1 MPVSKPPETKKVRR
15 DVELDETDQ
24 EILRVL
30 AADAR
35 TPNNVLAAHVGL
47 AASTCLMRVR
57 RLRDTGVIRGFH
69 ADLAPEAL
77 GRPLQAIVAVRLQPN
92 ARPGIGSFA
101 RRFAALPGV
110 LNVFFLAGVDD
121 FQIHLAARSADD
133 LRDFVVKN
141 LSASRDVASTETNL
155 IFEHIQGTI
164 LTATNASSRT
174 SRGATS
180 GLRRDQRLA
189 HVLLRFGGR
198 EEIPERLSDLGAY
211 RPPGDDHADHGHR
224 RVGVSAGP
232 RRHTLAGTCPPRRCR
247 AGIPAACRERWRPL
261 TRSLRWDTR

>member
-1 MPVSKPPETKKVRR
+1 MPVSKPPEAKKVRR
-15 DVELDETDQ
+15 DVELDETDR
-24 EILRVL
+24 EILRIL

-57 RLRDTGVIRGFH
+57 RLQDTGVIRGFH

-77 GRPLQAIVAVRLQPN
+77 GLPLQAIVSVRLQPN

-110 LNVFFLAGVDD
+110 LNVFFLAGVND

-133 LRDFVVKN
+133 LRDFVVRN

-155 IFEHIQGTI
+155 IFEHIQGTA
-164 LTATNASSRT
+164 LTATHASFRT
-174 SRGATS
+174 SRGAAS
-180 GLRRDQRLA
+180 GLRRDQRDA
-189 HVLLRFGGR
+189 
-198 EEIPERLSDLGAY
+198 P
-211 RPPGDDHADHGHR
+211 
-224 RVGVSAGP
+224 
-232 RRHTLAGTCPPRRCR
+232 
-247 AGIPAACRERWRPL
+247 W
-261 TRSLRWDTR
+261 